1 MADHPFY
8 PGGMPKMNHVAMSVP
23 ADALDEAG
31 RTDLVRYFKDVLGFD
46 ELAMLTED
54 RRRLVFSC
62 VHWEQFIYLIAQQ
75 DPMQAPRLDHY
86 GFSVSSREELDAA
99 WQRAVDF
106 RATDPRVD
114 IIDPAVDDQGVVK
127 IHSIYLGYLLPM
139 MIELQYWEFAA

>member
-75 DPMQAPRLDHY
+75 DPMQAPRMDHY

-99 WQRAVDF
+99 WQRAVEF
-106 RATDPRVD
+106 RATDPRLD

>member
-8 PGGMPKMNHVAMSVP
+8 PGGTPKMNHVAMSVP

-31 RTDLVRYFKDVLGFD
+31 RTDLVRYFKDVFGFD
-46 ELAMLTED
+46 ELPMLTED

-62 VHWEQFIYLIAQQ
+62 VHWEQFIYLIAEK
-75 DPMQAPRLDHY
+75 DPMHAPRLDHY

-106 RATDPRVD
+106 RTTDDRVD
-114 IIDPAVDDQGVVK
+114 IIDPSVDDHGVVK

>member
-75 DPMQAPRLDHY
+75 DPMQAPRMDHY

-99 WQRAVDF
+99 WQRAVGF
-106 RATDPRVD
+106 RATDSRLD